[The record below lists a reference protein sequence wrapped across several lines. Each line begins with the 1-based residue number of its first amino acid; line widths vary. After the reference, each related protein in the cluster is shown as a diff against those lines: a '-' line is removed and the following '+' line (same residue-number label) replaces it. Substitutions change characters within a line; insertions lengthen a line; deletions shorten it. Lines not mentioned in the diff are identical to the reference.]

1 MIRGHFG
8 SLGGRNAPYLRC
20 YLEFPEFPDLEGGEV
35 DFLVDTGADR
45 TTLSRP
51 AAENMGLNL
60 ATLPDGG
67 TSTGVG
73 GVSAVRMVESQLLVQ
88 SFSITFWLRI
98 WESQHSSMSV
108 LGRDFIRY
116 FALFIEE
123 RTGRVLF
130 LDRAE
135 IVEHGLTDLGSP

>member
-20 YLEFPEFPDLEGGEV
+20 YLEFPEFPNLEGGEV
-35 DFLVDTGADR
+35 DFLVDTGADQ

-51 AAENMGLNL
+51 AAENMGLNM
-60 ATLPDGG
+60 ATLPGGG

-98 WESQHSSMSV
+98 WESQHSSISV

-123 RTGRVLF
+123 RTGRANWPRPVPRPCGHF
-130 LDRAE
+130 
-135 IVEHGLTDLGSP
+135 

>member
-98 WESQHSSMSV
+98 WESRHTSMSV
-108 LGRDFIRY
+108 LGRDFMQR

-130 LDRAE
+130 LDE
-135 IVEHGLTDLGSP
+135 TDVEMYGLAALGNP

>member
-1 MIRGHFG
+1 MLRGHFG

-20 YLEFPEFPDLEGGEV
+20 HLEFPEFPDLEGGEV

-98 WESQHSSMSV
+98 WESQHTSTSV
-108 LGRDFIRY
+108 LGRDFIQH
-116 FALFIEE
+116 FALFVEE
-123 RTGRVLF
+123 GTGRVLF
-130 LDRAE
+130 LDNADIAE
-135 IVEHGLTDLGSP
+135 HKLADLGNT

>member
-1 MIRGHFG
+1 M
-8 SLGGRNAPYLRC
+8 
-20 YLEFPEFPDLEGGEV
+20 
-35 DFLVDTGADR
+35 
-45 TTLSRP
+45 
-51 AAENMGLNL
+51 
-60 ATLPDGG
+60 
-67 TSTGVG
+67 
-73 GVSAVRMVESQLLVQ
+73 SAVRMVESLLLVQ

-98 WESQHSSMSV
+98 WESQHSSISV

-130 LDRAE
+130 LYRAD